1 MADAMAFNSVPPP
14 SGASVDPNSAFADA
28 LKRAKEI
35 AARMGSSSAAAAAE
49 ASHLADQ
56 DLSKKRPFEVDGG
69 DLEIVAKRQATEA
82 TLSMDGKDPKSIAL
96 QVAASLAQRAGLG
109 SMVSEDVKIP
119 NRFVG
124 LIIGRGGEQ
133 INKLQSETGA
143 KIQVAPDPPPG
154 QVVPPDRNVSING
167 TREAVDKAKNLLN
180 RICEEGKIPE
190 SLMSLPVVAPG
201 EQVMELMI
209 PASKVG
215 LIIGKGGET
224 IKTLQERAQCRM
236 VMIQDGQ
243 YLNAP
248 EKPLRIMGDPMRAQR
263 GRDLVQDLLT
273 EKELEVSGEAGV
285 RNWKQNMPGL
295 EYKGNRH
302 DQNRIQP
309 GMQQIEI
316 PVPRDIVGFVIGKNG
331 ETIKRIQ
338 AETGARVQFNMK
350 DNSNAPE
357 RMASVQGTPEQVQH
371 VQKMI
376 QEIVEQSRQ
385 RGGPPPRGPP
395 ANMPGISSVEYP
407 VPGNKCGLVIGKGG
421 ETIRNIIK
429 ATGAHVELNRA
440 IPESSPTKC
449 FIIRGTDQQIQ
460 HAQQLI
466 REKIEGERGGRNDY
480 NQGGGQ
486 NWNQPGWNQQQQQ
499 PQQQQPPQQGG
510 WQQQYGQYGQQQQPP
525 QQYGQ
530 QHQQPQQQ
538 PQQYG
543 QQQQQFGGQ
552 QPPQPQGQQQGQPPA
567 QGQAQPDY
575 SAAWAAYYQYYQ
587 QQAAAAAAA
596 GQAAQGQ
603 PGGQPDYTQAWAE
616 YYRQQ
621 GYYYPYQ
628 QPGQPQQPGIP
639 GQQPQPQPQGPSG
652 GQPGGPQG
660 GPPGVPPGGPP
671 GPPQGQ

>member
-1 MADAMAFNSVPPP
+1 MADAVAFNSVPPP
-14 SGASVDPNSAFADA
+14 SGASVDPSSAFADA

-49 ASHLADQ
+49 ASHLAEQ
-56 DLSKKRPFEVDGG
+56 DLSRKRPFEVDGG
-69 DLEIVAKRQATEA
+69 DVEIAAKRQATEA
-82 TLSMDGKDPKSIAL
+82 SVDGKDPKSIAL

-109 SMVSEDVKIP
+109 SMVSEDVRIP

-154 QVVPPDRNVSING
+154 QMLPPDRNVSING
-167 TREAVDKAKNLLN
+167 SREAVDKAKNLLN
-180 RICEEGKIPE
+180 RICDEGKIPE
-190 SLMSLPVVAPG
+190 SLMTMPVIAPG
-201 EQVMELMI
+201 EQVIELMI

-243 YLNAP
+243 FLNAP

-263 GRDLVQDLLT
+263 GKDLVQDLLT
-273 EKELEVSGEAGV
+273 EKELEVSGQTGE
-285 RNWKQNMPGL
+285 RNWKQNMPGMDF
-295 EYKGNRH
+295 KGNRH

-309 GMQQIEI
+309 GMQQLEV

-338 AETGARVQFNMK
+338 ADTGARVQFNMK

-371 VQKMI
+371 VQKLI
-376 QEIVEQSRQ
+376 QEIIEQSRQ

-395 ANMPGISSVEYP
+395 ANMPGINSVEYP

-429 ATGAHVELNRA
+429 ASGAHVELNRN

-449 FIIRGTDQQIQ
+449 FMIRGTDQQIQ

-466 REKIEGERGGRNDY
+466 REKIEGERGGRGDF

-486 NWNQPGWNQQQQQ
+486 NWNQQGWNQQQQQ
-499 PQQQQPPQQGG
+499 QQQQQPQQGN
-510 WQQQYGQYGQQQQPP
+510 WQQQYGQFGQ
-525 QQYGQ
+525 
-530 QHQQPQQQ
+530 QQQ

-543 QQQQQFGGQ
+543 QQQQQPQQYGQQQQFGGQ
-552 QPPQPQGQQQGQPPA
+552 QPPQQQGQQPGQQPG

-596 GQAAQGQ
+596 GQTAPGQG
-603 PGGQPDYTQAWAE
+603 GGQPDYTQAWAE

-628 QPGQPQQPGIP
+628 QQPGQPQQPGIP
-639 GQQPQPQPQGPSG
+639 GQQPPQGPPTG
-652 GQPGGPQG
+652 PPGAPQG
-660 GPPGVPPGGPP
+660 GPPGPQ
-671 GPPQGQ
+671 QGQQ

>member
-1 MADAMAFNSVPPP
+1 MAFNNVPPP
-14 SGASVDPNSAFADA
+14 PAAPVDPNSAFADA

-35 AARMGSSSAAAAAE
+35 AARMGTSSAAAAAAAE
-49 ASHLADQ
+49 ASHSADQ
-56 DLSKKRPFEVDGG
+56 EISKKRPYELDGG
-69 DLEIVAKRQATEA
+69 GEEIAAKKQATEA
-82 TLSMDGKDPKSIAL
+82 SMDGKDPKSIAM

-109 SMVSEDVKIP
+109 SMVSEDMKIP

-154 QVVPPDRNVSING
+154 QIAPPDRHVSING
-167 TREAVDKAKNLLN
+167 TQEAVEKARNLLN
-180 RICEEGKIPE
+180 RICDEGKIPE

-201 EQVMELMI
+201 EQVIEMMI

-224 IKTLQERAQCRM
+224 IKALQERAQCRM
-236 VMIQDGQ
+236 MMIQDGP
-243 YLNAP
+243 YTNAP
-248 EKPLRIMGDPMRAQR
+248 EKPLRIMGDVMRTQR
-263 GRDLVQDLLT
+263 GQDLVQDLLT
-273 EKELEVSGEAGV
+273 EKELEVSGHAGD
-285 RNWKQNMPGL
+285 RNWKQNMPGIDF
-295 EYKGNRH
+295 KGNRQ
-302 DQNRIQP
+302 DMSRGQS
-309 GMQQIEI
+309 GMQQLEV

-357 RMASVQGTPEQVQH
+357 RMASVQGTPEQVQQ

-395 ANMPGISSVEYP
+395 ANMPGINSVEYP

-429 ATGAHVELNRA
+429 LCGAHVELNRS
-440 IPESSPTKC
+440 IPESSPTKS

-466 REKIEGERGGRNDY
+466 REKIEGDRGSGNF

-499 PQQQQPPQQGG
+499 SQQQQQQQPQQGG
-510 WQQQYGQYGQQQQPP
+510 WSQYGPYGQQQQQQQQQQYGQQP
-525 QQYGQ
+525 Q
-530 QHQQPQQQ
+530 QQQ

-543 QQQQQFGGQ
+543 QQQQQPYGGQ
-552 QPPQPQGQQQGQPPA
+552 QPPQQQGQQQGQQA
-567 QGQAQPDY
+567 GQVQGQQDY

-587 QQAAAAAAA
+587 QQAAAAA
-596 GQAAQGQ
+596 GQAAPGQ
-603 PGGQPDYTQAWAE
+603 PGAAQPDYTQAWAE

-628 QPGQPQQPGIP
+628 QQPGGQQQPQQPGIP
-639 GQQPQPQPQGPSG
+639 GQQQPQGPPG

-660 GPPGVPPGGPP
+660 GPQGGQ
-671 GPPQGQ
+671 QGQP

>member
-1 MADAMAFNSVPPP
+1 MADAMAFNNVPPP
-14 SGASVDPNSAFADA
+14 AAASLDPNSAFADA

-35 AARMGSSSAAAAAE
+35 AARMGSSSAAVAAAAE
-49 ASHLADQ
+49 ASHSADQ
-56 DLSKKRPFEVDGG
+56 DISRKRPYELDGG
-69 DLEIVAKRQATEA
+69 EDILAKKQATEA
-82 TLSMDGKDPKSIAL
+82 SMDGKDPKSIAM

-109 SMVSEDVKIP
+109 SMVAEDMKIP

-154 QVVPPDRNVSING
+154 QIAPPDRHVSING
-167 TREAVDKAKNLLN
+167 TREAVEKAKNLLN

-201 EQVMELMI
+201 EQVIEIMI

-224 IKTLQERAQCRM
+224 IKSLQERAQCRM
-236 VMIQDGQ
+236 VMVQDGP

-248 EKPLRIMGDPMRAQR
+248 EKPLRIMGDSMRTQR
-263 GRDLVQDLLT
+263 GKDLVQDLLT
-273 EKELEVSGEAGV
+273 EKELE
-285 RNWKQNMPGL
+285 NNMPGMDFRG
-295 EYKGNRH
+295 KRQDMGRN
-302 DQNRIQP
+302 QA

-316 PVPRDIVGFVIGKNG
+316 PVPRDVVGFVIGKSG

-338 AETGARVQFNMK
+338 AETQARVQFNMK

-357 RMASVQGTPEQVQH
+357 RMASVQGTPEQI
-371 VQKMI
+371 QKVTDMI
-376 QEIVEQSRQ
+376 QEIIQQSRQ
-385 RGGPPPRGPP
+385 RGGPPPKGPP
-395 ANMPGISSVEYP
+395 ANMPGVNSVEFP
-407 VPGNKCGLVIGKGG
+407 VPGNKCGLIIGKGG
-421 ETIRNIIK
+421 ETIRNIINMC
-429 ATGAHVELNRA
+429 GAHVELNRA
-440 IPESSPTKC
+440 IPESAPTKY

-466 REKIEGERGGRNDY
+466 REKIEGDRAGGGNF

-499 PQQQQPPQQGG
+499 GQQQHQQPQQGG
-510 WQQQYGQYGQQQQPP
+510 WSQYGGPYGQQQQQQYGQQSQ
-525 QQYGQ
+525 
-530 QHQQPQQQ
+530 QQQ

-543 QQQQQFGGQ
+543 QPQQPYGGQ
-552 QPPQPQGQQQGQPPA
+552 QPPQQQGQQPGQQPGQGQV
-567 QGQAQPDY
+567 DY
-575 SAAWAAYYQYYQ
+575 SAAWAAYYQQYYQ
-587 QQAAAAAAA
+587 QQAAAAAA
-596 GQAAQGQ
+596 GQ
-603 PGGQPDYTQAWAE
+603 PGAQPDYSQAWAE

-628 QPGQPQQPGIP
+628 QPQQGQQQPQQPGVP
-639 GQQPQPQPQGPSG
+639 GQPQQGPPG
-652 GQPGGPQG
+652 GQP
-660 GPPGVPPGGPP
+660 PPGGPP
-671 GPPQGQ
+671 GAPQGQ